1 MSVRVTQ
8 VHDSMRVQDVAT
20 KEFARE
26 AAKKKKNDLQLSRA
40 EMNVVVD
47 RNDVQP

>member
-1 MSVRVTQ
+1 MTQ
-8 VHDSMRVQDVAT
+8 VHGSMRVQDVAT